1 MSSGPDKLR
10 VGVIGVGHLGKEHA
24 RVYASLPNVELVGV
38 VDTNEKQ
45 GSAVAAKVKT
55 RYYANPAEIIGRVD
69 AVSVAVPTSAHF
81 AVAKDFLERSIAALV
96 EKPITKDVA
105 EAEQLVDIARRSG
118 AVLQVG
124 HIERFNPALMAVLQR
139 PFSPKFIECHR
150 LSPFSFRSTDIGVVM
165 DLMIHDIDIILHL
178 VKSEI
183 RRLDAVGLPIMSEY
197 EDIANARITFE
208 SGCVA
213 NVTASR
219 ISLKKLR
226 KIRVFSEDAYISLDY
241 LTRDAMIYRK
251 SPELKIGKANWK
263 QLALQAAQLLTSFD
277 GNWFGNLF
285 SIERVKMPEHEP
297 LAKEIE
303 SFVECARTKSRPI
316 VSGEEGLRAL
326 RAAKLITDE
335 IAKSLP
341 AMKAK

>member
-1 MSSGPDKLR
+1 
-10 VGVIGVGHLGKEHA
+10 VGHLGKEHA
-24 RVYASLPNVELVGV
+24 RIYASMPDVELVAV
-38 VDTNEKQ
+38 ADTDTKQ
-45 GSAVAAKVKT
+45 GKSIAAKYKAAF
-55 RYYANPAEIIGRVD
+55 YPAHTDLIGRVD
-69 AVSVAVPTSAHF
+69 AVSVAVPTSSHSD
-81 AVAKDFLERSIAALV
+81 VAKDFLARGIATLV
-96 EKPITKDVA
+96 EKPITKDVGQA
-105 EAEQLVDIARRSG
+105 EELVEIARRGG
-118 AVLQVG
+118 AILQVG
-124 HIERFNPALMAVLQR
+124 HIERFNPALMAVLEK
-139 PFSPKFIECHR
+139 PISPRFIECHR

-178 VKSEI
+178 VKSDI
-183 RRLDAVGLPIMSEY
+183 KRLDAMGLPIMTEY

-219 ISLKKLR
+219 ISLKKMR
-226 KIRVFSEDAYISLDY
+226 KIRVFSEDSYISLDY
-241 LTRDAMIYRK
+241 LNRDAMIYRK

-263 QLALQAAQLLTSFD
+263 KLAVQAAQLITSFD
-277 GNWFGNLF
+277 GHWFGDLF

-297 LAKEIE
+297 LAKELE
-303 SFVECARTKSRPI
+303 SFVHCARTKSRPI

>member
-1 MSSGPDKLR
+1 MCPEIKKLR
-10 VGVIGVGHLGKEHA
+10 VAVIGVGHLGKEHA
-24 RVYASLPNVELVGV
+24 RVYASMPNVQLAGV
-38 VDTNEKQ
+38 VDVDAKQ
-45 GSAVAAKVKT
+45 GQAVASKHKT
-55 RYYANPAEIIGRVD
+55 QYFAGHQELLGAVD
-69 AVSVAVPTSAHF
+69 AVSVVVPTSHHY
-81 AVAKDFLERSIAALV
+81 AVAKDFLARGIAALV
-96 EKPITKDVA
+96 EKPITKDVG
-105 EAEQLVDIARRSG
+105 EAEQLVEIARKSG

-124 HIERFNPALMAVLQR
+124 HIERFNPALMAVLKK
-139 PFSPKFIECHR
+139 SIKPKFIECHR

-178 VKSEI
+178 VQSDIK
-183 RRLDAVGLPIMSEY
+183 RLEAVGVPIMSEY

-226 KIRVFSEDAYISLDY
+226 KIRVFSEDSNISLDY
-241 LTRDAMIYRK
+241 LNREAMIYRK

-263 QLALQAAQLLTSFD
+263 KLALQAAQLLTSFN
-277 GNWFGNLF
+277 GNWFGDLF
-285 SIERVKMPEHEP
+285 SVERVKMPDHEP

-303 SFVECARTKSRPI
+303 SFVECATTKSRPI

-326 RAAKLITDE
+326 RAAKQITDE
-335 IAKSLP
+335 IARCLASVKP
-341 AMKAK
+341 